1 MLQRQCCQNQTD
13 AAPATPDRLHAANGT
28 SEVEAIM
35 QTYEG
40 GCLCSAIRYRIAG
53 SPISS
58 ALCHCAT
65 CRRASGAPLV
75 AWLTV
80 NRHQLQLLSGLPE
93 VYRSSQ
99 GVKRQF
105 CGSCGS
111 QLSYEMVNR
120 PETIDISTVSLD
132 DPNLFPPTM
141 EVWLDHK
148 LPWHPARADLAPY
161 GEGTGHSDEVAERN
175 S

>member
-1 MLQRQCCQNQTD
+1 
-13 AAPATPDRLHAANGT
+13 
-28 SEVEAIM
+28 M
-35 QTYEG
+35 QTHEG

-53 SPISS
+53 SPIYSS
-58 ALCHCAT
+58 VCHCAT

-75 AWLTV
+75 AWVTV
-80 NRHQLQLLSGLPE
+80 DRNQLQILSGVPQ

-105 CGSCGS
+105 CASCGS

-148 LPWHPARADLAPY
+148 LPWQPNSPDLAQY
-161 GEGTGHSDEVAERN
+161 RQGTGHGD
-175 S
+175 